1 LFSLHPHADAERVLG
16 DKRNLRKKEQTMYFK
31 PKSGLWFAASTDNA
45 TGTGGQEQAAQ
56 SNGGSG
62 DPQATPPTQ
71 AKPPITF
78 ESEEKLQ
85 AYIDDKLKERLERAQ
100 RSADKKAQE
109 AREQAAA
116 DAAAKNGEWQKLA
129 ESREGKIKELSAQV
143 ETITSLQ
150 EKADK
155 YEKALKAHLDT
166 QRTGLPAH
174 VLVLLDKLDPVE
186 QLEYIAKNHDALA
199 APAQKRSNGV
209 PPTPP
214 AGDLGE
220 LTAEEQ
226 QRAREEQRRHM
237 RSNF

>member
-1 LFSLHPHADAERVLG
+1 ML
-16 DKRNLRKKEQTMYFK
+16 FK

-45 TGTGGQEQAAQ
+45 TGTGSQEPAPQ

-62 DPQATPPTQ
+62 DPQATSPATPT
-71 AKPPITF
+71 KSPITF
-78 ESEEKLQ
+78 ESEDKLFE
-85 AYIDDKLKERLERAQ
+85 YIEGKTWLKERLERERQKVTEA
-100 RSADKKAQE
+100 AEKAAKA
-109 AREQAAA
+109 AREKAEA

-129 ESREGKIKELSAQV
+129 EQREGTIRELTQQ
-143 ETITSLQ
+143 L
-150 EKADK
+150 EKLTPWQDKAGK

-214 AGDLGE
+214 AGDPGE